1 MSKSQSEREYFARIE
16 VEKKRKLAEQQL
28 QGTEEE
34 RRAEL
39 KKLHFM
45 KCPKCGMDLQAIHR
59 DEVEIDT
66 CFSCQ
71 GIWLDA
77 GELEQI
83 LEAGTEKAGG
93 VMRAVSE
100 LFRR

>member
-1 MSKSQSEREYFARIE
+1 MSKSKSEEEYFARVE

-28 QGTEEE
+28 RQTEEK

-39 KKLHFM
+39 KEIHWM

-59 DEVEIDT
+59 GQVEIDT

-83 LEAGTEKAGG
+83 LAAGTEKAGG
-93 VMRAVSE
+93 VMRAVSG

>member
-1 MSKSQSEREYFARIE
+1 MSKSLSEQEYFARIE

-45 KCPKCGMDLQAIHR
+45 KCPKCGMDL
-59 DEVEIDT
+59 
-66 CFSCQ
+66 
-71 GIWLDA
+71 LDA

>member
-1 MSKSQSEREYFARIE
+1 MSKSQSEGEYFARIE

-28 QGTEEE
+28 QETEEK

-39 KKLHFM
+39 KELHLM

-59 DEVEIDT
+59 GEVEIDT

-83 LEAGTEKAGG
+83 LEAGTEKTGG

>member
-1 MSKSQSEREYFARIE
+1 MSKSKSEEEYFARVE

-28 QGTEEE
+28 QETKEQ

-39 KKLHFM
+39 KELHFM
-45 KCPKCGMDLQAIHR
+45 KCPKCGMDLQTIDR
-59 DEVEIDT
+59 GEVEIDT